1 MSPSRPH
8 APSPVQIALTGTLR
22 IRTPTDA
29 IEGSQ
34 LGGRRAQVAFARL
47 ALDAGRTVS
56 RDALAEA
63 VWGEQLPATWR
74 PALRNVIT
82 AIRSLLAA
90 PAMDGAAVLESVGS
104 GYRLELATGSSVDV
118 VALESAAAGAEE
130 AAHAGEHARVLEI
143 ADAARPIA
151 SLTALAD
158 LDGDWVAVFRESV
171 ADLRERLARACCEAA
186 MALGEPAQAERF
198 ARDLV
203 ALAPLRED
211 GHRLLM
217 GALYAA
223 DNRGEALAVHERCR
237 RLLLDQLAI
246 APSAATEALFLE
258 ILSDE
263 PARPGRG
270 EDLNLHTPA
279 AMPAALGR
287 LRSTPFVGRDA
298 VLALLTDRLD
308 AARRAG
314 PTIVTV
320 QGEPGLGKTRLA
332 AELAQRAG
340 DEGVAVL
347 YGRADDRIAPPTGP
361 FLEAIAPELDR
372 LDPREA
378 AAALGRHAGVLARFL
393 PGLPTPAAQP
403 TGIPDLDQLHV
414 AHAITHALAIAAGA
428 RGALLVL
435 DDMQWATRADVAVL
449 EGIANAA
456 TSLPVLVLVL
466 HRIDE
471 DAGAL
476 ATLADHLRLERLALE
491 PLTVEDIGDLARER
505 ETPQRG
511 DTPPRELAAGVWERT
526 GGNPLFAN
534 EVLRS
539 AREGA
544 DEHPRR
550 IAELIRERVVRL
562 PPGSDDVLKAAAVAG
577 LEFDPHAAGAAS
589 MVEPKRVLEAL
600 AAARKSGLLVAAAHD
615 PRRLAFG
622 HALVRMALLETVDE
636 TMKLRLHERLGS
648 VLESKPRLDAT
659 APATLA
665 YHFGAAAPL
674 GDWRR
679 AVGYGLPVART
690 AFDAGIFED
699 TIAISARTIGTLRAA
714 GDPDPGARIDLEILL
729 GGAQRAL
736 GDDQGHKTLRDA
748 FASARDLGDVE
759 RMADAALAFSA
770 DGAAS
775 DEAYIDDSL
784 VEIYAEAVAAL
795 GADEPRRRARLLGRL
810 ASAYAW
816 RQSREASEQ
825 AARDALELARETG
838 DGATLSRVLTNARRS
853 LSGSARVR
861 EQAAAERELMG
872 LADELDDPG
881 LRARTALWRFET
893 LVEEGHGAGLEDL
906 IDLASANTGQLRMG
920 SYHHSLAYTQA
931 SLALLRGR
939 ADEADL
945 LVERAAAI
953 GRQFG
958 IATMIVEAIRM
969 MQLVG
974 VRREQGRL
982 AELREPLAAFFT
994 GAGMPVWL
1002 GAVAFIDAETGWT
1015 RAIAANLEAFF
1026 DGFTGAATLV
1036 TPIGFAAQMAT
1047 PIAATGDTRRASL
1060 LYDAIMPHAGA
1071 GAYFAYF
1078 DGPIDYALGL
1088 LAHTLGRKAD
1098 AVRHLT
1104 NACAFCERLQAP
1116 LWNARCAAALAGDG
1130 LQLAN

>member
-1 MSPSRPH
+1 MSPPSPH
-8 APSPVQIALTGTLR
+8 TPAPVQITLTGALR
-22 IRTPTDA
+22 IRTPTHA

-56 RDALAEA
+56 RDVLAEA
-63 VWGEQLPATWR
+63 VWGERLPATWR
-74 PALRNVIT
+74 PALRNLIT
-82 AIRSLLAA
+82 AIRSLLAS
-90 PAMDGAAVLESVGS
+90 PALGEAAVLQSVDS

-130 AAHAGEHARVLEI
+130 AARAGDHARVLEI
-143 ADAARPIA
+143 ADAARTVA
-151 SLTALAD
+151 SLPALAD
-158 LDGDWVAVFRESV
+158 LDGDWVAVFRDSV
-171 ADLRERLARACCEAA
+171 TDLRERLARACCESAV
-186 MALGEPAQAERF
+186 ALGEPAQAERF
-198 ARDLV
+198 ARELV
-203 ALAPLRED
+203 AFAPLRED
-211 GHRLLM
+211 GYRLLM

-223 DNRGEALAVHERCR
+223 GNRGEALAVHERCR

-258 ILSDE
+258 ILGDE
-263 PARPGRG
+263 PATPGRS
-270 EDLNLHTPA
+270 EALRPHTPA
-279 AMPAALGR
+279 GIPAVLGR
-287 LRSTPFVGRDA
+287 RRNTPFVGRDA

-314 PTIVTV
+314 PCIVTV
-320 QGEPGLGKTRLA
+320 RGEPGIGKTRLA
-332 AELAQRAG
+332 AELAQRVG
-340 DEGVAVL
+340 DGGAAVL
-347 YGRADDRIAPPTGP
+347 YGRADDRVALPTGP
-361 FLEAIAPELDR
+361 FLEAIAPELAR

-378 AAALGRHAGVLARFL
+378 AAALGRHAGVLGRLL

-414 AHAITHALAIAAGA
+414 AQAIEHALALAAAA

-449 EGIANAA
+449 EVIANAA

-471 DAGAL
+471 DAGGL
-476 ATLADHLRLERLALE
+476 ASLANHPRLERLALE
-491 PLTVEDIGDLARER
+491 PLMVEDIAELARGR
-505 ETPQRG
+505 ETPQAG
-511 DTPPRELAAGVWERT
+511 DTPLHEFAAGVWERS

-539 AREGA
+539 VQEGA

-550 IAELIRERVVRL
+550 IAELIRERVARL
-562 PPGSDDVLKAAAVAG
+562 PLGSDDVLKAAAVAG

-600 AAARKSGLLVAAAHD
+600 AAARESGLLVPASHD
-615 PRRLAFG
+615 PHRLAFG
-622 HALVRMALLETVDE
+622 HALVRTTLLETLDE
-636 TMKLRLHERLGS
+636 TTKLRLHERLGS
-648 VLESKPRLDAT
+648 VLESQPRLDAT

-699 TIAISARTIGTLRAA
+699 TMAISARTINALLAA
-714 GDPDPGARIDLEILL
+714 GDPDPGARLDLEILL

-736 GDDQGHKTLRDA
+736 GDDQGHQTLRDA

-784 VEIYAEAVAAL
+784 VEVYAEAVAAL
-795 GADEPRRRARLLGRL
+795 GGGEPRRRARLLGRL

-816 RQSREASEQ
+816 RQSREASER

-838 DGATLSRVLTNARRS
+838 DGATLSRVQTNARRS
-853 LSGSARVR
+853 LSGSVRVR
-861 EQAAAERELMG
+861 EQDAAERELLA

-881 LRARTALWRFET
+881 LRARAALWRFET
-893 LVEEGHGAGLEDL
+893 RVEQGRDDGLEAL
-906 IDLASANTGQLRMG
+906 IDLAAANTGQLRMG
-920 SYHHSLAYTQA
+920 SYHHSLAYAQA
-931 SLALLRGR
+931 ALALLRGN

-945 LVERAAAI
+945 LVARAAAI

-958 IATMIVEAIRM
+958 IAPMIVEAIRM
-969 MQLVG
+969 MQLMG
-974 VRREQGRL
+974 VRHEQGRL
-982 AELREPLAAFFT
+982 AELREELASFFAS
-994 GAGMPVWL
+994 AGMPVWL
-1002 GAVAFIDAETGWT
+1002 GAVAFIDAGTGRT
-1015 RAIAANLEAFF
+1015 GSVAANLDAFF
-1026 DGFTGAATLV
+1026 DGFSGTATMV
-1036 TPIGFAAQMAT
+1036 TPIGFAAHMAT
-1047 PIAATGDTRRASL
+1047 PIAAVGDTRRASL
-1060 LYDAIMPHAGA
+1060 LYDAIVPHAGA
-1071 GAYFAYF
+1071 GAYFAF
-1078 DGPIDYALGL
+1078 FAGPIDYALGL
-1088 LAHTLGRKAD
+1088 LACTLGRNAAAECHLAD
-1098 AVRHLT
+1098 AR
-1104 NACAFCERLQAP
+1104 AFCERLGAP
-1116 LWNARCAAALAGDG
+1116 LWTARCDAALAGHG
-1130 LQLAN
+1130 LELVG